1 MIADTLALIVELA
14 LLFFAVAFLVH
25 ISQRWLGEDRLRR
38 WMGGRP
44 VVAALKGIGVGFITP
59 FCTYSAIPML
69 LGLRRAGVSP
79 AGYVAF
85 IVAAPVLDPILF
97 GALVLIV
104 GWAAALIYVAVAFSA
119 AMTLALVAQRIDVSR
134 FLKPV
139 TAGVSGGGSRV
150 PAMAVAS
157 GVDVTAPGE
166 RACADDSCRPG
177 NDRAWRGLR
186 TEAAEASTA
195 AVALL
200 RTLGPILLVGV
211 GIGLAIEL
219 LVPPEVV
226 ASVAGKDNVL
236 AIPVAAG
243 LGTPLYFNTELFV
256 PIADSLA
263 AVGVGV
269 GAIVAL
275 TIAGAGANIP
285 EFVILSKLAR
295 SRVLVV
301 FVGYVFSVAMIGGL
315 LAQAVA

>member
-1 MIADTLALIVELA
+1 MITDTLILVVELIV
-14 LLFFAVAFLVH
+14 LFFIVAFFVH
-25 ISQRWLGEDRLRR
+25 ISQRWLGEERLRR

-104 GWAAALIYVAVAFSA
+104 GWTAAIIYVAVAFSA
-119 AMTLALVAQRIDVSR
+119 ALTLALVAERIDLSR
-134 FLKPV
+134 HLKPV
-139 TAGVSGGGSRV
+139 ATGVGAAGGSRI
-150 PAMAVAS
+150 PAMAVAGGVAATS
-157 GVDVTAPGE
+157 G
-166 RACADDSCRPG
+166 DDSCTETFCSPTSGLR
-177 NDRAWRGLR
+177 WRGIR
-186 TEAAEASTA
+186 TEAGEATSA
-195 AVALL
+195 AFTLL
-200 RTLGPILLVGV
+200 RSLGPILLLGV
-211 GIGLAIEL
+211 GIGVAIEL

-226 ASVAGKDNVL
+226 ASVAGQDDVF

-243 LGTPLYFNTELFV
+243 LGTPLYFSTELFV

-295 SRVLVV
+295 SRVLIV
-301 FVGYVFSVAMIGGL
+301 FIGYVFSVAMIGGL
-315 LAQAVA
+315 LAQVVT

>member
-1 MIADTLALIVELA
+1 MITDTLVLFVELA

-25 ISQRWLGEDRLRR
+25 ISQRWLGEERLRR

-69 LGLRRAGVSP
+69 LGLRRAGVSA

-104 GWAAALIYVAVAFSA
+104 GWAAALIYVAVAFVA
-119 AMTLALVAQRIDVSR
+119 AMTLALIAERIDVSR

-139 TAGVSGGGSRV
+139 TADVPGGGSRV
-150 PAMAVAS
+150 PAMAVA
-157 GVDVTAPGE
+157 GGLDVNVPSE
-166 RACADDSCRPG
+166 EVCDNDSCLPTG
-177 NDRAWRGLR
+177 DRVWRGLQA
-186 TEAAEASTA
+186 EAAEAGAA

-200 RTLGPILLVGV
+200 RTLGPILVVGV

-226 ASVAGKDNVL
+226 ASVAGQDNVF

-295 SRVLVV
+295 SRVLVI
-301 FVGYVFSVAMIGGL
+301 FIGYVFGVAMIGGL